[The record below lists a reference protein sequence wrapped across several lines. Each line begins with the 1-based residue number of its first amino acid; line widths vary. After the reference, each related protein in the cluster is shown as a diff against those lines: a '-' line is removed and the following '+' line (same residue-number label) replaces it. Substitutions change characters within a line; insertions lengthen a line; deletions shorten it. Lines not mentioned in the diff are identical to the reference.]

1 MKSLLLV
8 GCGKMGSAM
17 LSRWQV
23 SPKFSNVQFFVIE
36 PSENFSHD
44 GVTHVK
50 TLEALP
56 ESFSPDVVMFAIK
69 PQSFDEVLPHYQK
82 RFGKKP
88 IYISI
93 AAGKTLGSMSLSLGE
108 EAQIIRAMPNT
119 PALIG
124 EGATV
129 LCAPP
134 FVSTETKNVASTL
147 METIGTVTW
156 IHKESLMDAV
166 TALSGSGPAYVFLFM
181 ESLKEAGVEAG
192 LSAEMARM
200 LAIQTV
206 LGSAKLAGENNTSF
220 KTLREQVTSP
230 GGTTEA
236 ALAILMEDDA
246 LKNLIKEA
254 MTKAAERSCELAGQ

>member
-1 MKSLLLV
+1 
-8 GCGKMGSAM
+8 M
-17 LSRWQV
+17 LSRWQA
-23 SPKFSNVQFFVIE
+23 STAFSHVQFFVIE
-36 PSENFSHD
+36 PSEHFSHED
-44 GVTHVK
+44 VTHIK
-50 TLEALP
+50 TLDALP
-56 ESFSPDVVMFAIK
+56 KDFSPDMVMFAIK
-69 PQSFDEVLPHYQK
+69 PQSFDDVLPEYQK

-93 AAGKTLGSMSLSLGE
+93 AAGKTLGSMSLLLGE

-129 LCAPP
+129 LCAPS
-134 FVSTETKNVASTL
+134 FVSTETKETATQL
-147 METIGTVTW
+147 MKAVGAVTR

-166 TALSGSGPAYVFLFM
+166 TALSGSGPAYVFLFL
-181 ESLKEAGVEAG
+181 ESLTEAGVEAG

-206 LGSAKLAGENNTSF
+206 LGSAKLAQEKNIPFNM
-220 KTLREQVTSP
+220 LREQVTSP

-236 ALAILMEDDA
+236 ALAVLMRDDA
-246 LKNLIKEA
+246 LKNLLKDA
-254 MTKAAERSCELAGQ
+254 MNKAAERSCELAG